1 MVAEVQSL
9 LIQRLT
15 AAAGQSVDADAQLAP
30 REVDAYAQQLLNPE
44 RLANVAP
51 ALWVEIDGGS
61 LSSAGGDL
69 FGGDHRNDLILLAR
83 NAASG
88 KSLAHDGARLLSWTI
103 AQLRAL
109 RIPIGGNMATVERIT
124 WQRLGSDANARIWS
138 ARVTATFSSIS

>member
-1 MVAEVQSL
+1 MRMRSSL
-9 LIQRLT
+9 RARWMPTLSSCSTRSGSPTWRRRCGSRST
-15 AAAGQSVDADAQLAP
+15 AARS
-30 REVDAYAQQLLNPE
+30 R
-44 RLANVAP
+44 
-51 ALWVEIDGGS
+51 
-61 LSSAGGDL
+61 SAGGDL

-88 KSLAHDGARLLSWTI
+88 KSLAHDGARLLSWTV

-124 WQRLGSDANARIWS
+124 WNRLGSDANARIWS